1 MVDGPGTCRSG
12 DCRRPAQYRV
22 TLVVSWVGKGS
33 GRQPQDR
40 MGGEFCY
47 KHLIRTLPLL
57 VGQFGTDE
65 VLEVRKLF
73 RAGG

>member
-22 TLVVSWVGKGS
+22 TLMPPWN
-33 GRQPQDR
+33 GRGRGQPDR
-40 MGGEFCY
+40 MGGDFCY
-47 KHLIRTLPLL
+47 KHLVRTLPLL

-73 RAGG
+73 RTGG